1 MICVIIG
8 SIAGKITLSGRHFMN
23 NKGIIV
29 VVSGFSGA
37 GKGTLMKE
45 LLSRYD
51 NYALSISATT
61 RNPRPG
67 EENGR
72 EYFFVTKD
80 EFEKLIAED
89 GLVEYANYVG
99 NYYGTPKKF
108 VQEKLDQG
116 KDVILEIE
124 IQGALQIKKK
134 FPQALL
140 LFVMPPSVEELEK
153 RLRGRGTETDEV
165 IHGRL
170 LRAKEEGQGI
180 DEYDNIVINDNLDD
194 CVKEMH
200 EIIQSSHY
208 TPERNR
214 EFIDTIKKQ
223 LSELN

>member
-1 MICVIIG
+1 
-8 SIAGKITLSGRHFMN
+8 MN
-23 NKGIIV
+23 KKGIVV

-45 LLSRYD
+45 LLKRYD

-72 EYFFVTKD
+72 EYFFVSKD

-89 GLVEYANYVG
+89 GLIEYANYVG

-108 VQEKLDQG
+108 VEEKLDQG
-116 KDVILEIE
+116 LDVILEIE

-134 FPQALL
+134 FPEALL
-140 LFVMPPSVEELEK
+140 LFVTPPSVDELER

-165 IHGRL
+165 IHGRM

-180 DEYDNIVINDNLDD
+180 DEYDNIVINDDLDV
-194 CVKEMH
+194 CVRQMH
-200 EIIQSSHY
+200 EIIQAAHF
-208 TPERNR
+208 TPARNAD
-214 EFIDTIKKQ
+214 FVADIKKQ
-223 LSELN
+223 LSDLN